1 MVEILTD
8 IIYYCSRNK
17 EVRKKEDNDLDFWLS
32 KISNNACHCLRY
44 CIRSNSPNEL
54 YCFQWLNLIL
64 EQIVNNG
71 ESGGKMKANQ
81 AAGKLFTELLENVES
96 IIDTRITSETI
107 HNIVKYIVESDQAN
121 KYVSILRAL
130 CICNGRAMLKNQ
142 VTCSKLI
149 LLNSKILPYFLF
161 SLQLREEEIYISN
174 QRLGLEPHSI
184 DEFQQGVDSDP
195 DLKLFDYAI
204 EVFKLFGDLCFQG
217 NSTAIRFLQNHYD
230 FDIIFAVL
238 NHEEVR
244 IEVKEI
250 FCRLLTYLWVD
261 LPGYSKLSLDLT
273 IIQWENLK
281 DNYTL
286 PSIDLEDQFRFKPI
300 KYYIFH
306 TLKYQLNSISVKTKN
321 AIHQF
326 SYLNSI
332 INLAKTMVELGLY
345 AEIEE
350 INELLSALKKL
361 IINSLLSHNTIRQLK
376 SQMSLQNK
384 VTKGVSMTVINDQ
397 TVDLNLSLASM
408 KVCSL
413 SIAQFFQLISKI
425 QIFMKQNSL
434 VYRLKNLIETNY
446 IPFLYEN
453 YNNSQKKAKEEEII
467 SKVGFMIKAITEE
480 ESQLKLNLQKS
491 GVTETVS
498 IFMGLSF
505 EDDPNI
511 KQVSFDYLFSYFSN
525 TKILSETI
533 QKLCSKRPLS

>member
-1 MVEILTD
+1 M
-8 IIYYCSRNK
+8 
-17 EVRKKEDNDLDFWLS
+17 DFWLS

-71 ESGGKMKANQ
+71 EGGGKMKANQ

>member
-8 IIYYCSRNK
+8 IVYYCSKAKSERS
-17 EVRKKEDNDLDFWLS
+17 KKDDSDLDFWLT
-32 KISNNACHCLRY
+32 KISSNACNCLRY
-44 CIRSNSPNEL
+44 CIRKNSPNEL

-64 EQIVNNG
+64 EQIVNSDEG
-71 ESGGKMKANQ
+71 ERRAKGNQ

-142 VTCSKLI
+142 ITCSKLI
-149 LLNSKILPYFLF
+149 LLNSNILPYFLF
-161 SLQLREEEIYISN
+161 NLQLRDEQIYISN
-174 QRLGLEPHSI
+174 RRLGLAPHPI
-184 DEFQQGVDSDP
+184 DEFQQGVDADP

-204 EVFKLFGDLCFQG
+204 EVFRLFGDLCFQG
-217 NSTAIRFLQNHYD
+217 NSLAIRFLQSHFD

-238 NHEEVR
+238 NHEDVT

-261 LPGYSKLSLDLT
+261 LPGYSKLCLDLT

-281 DNYTL
+281 DNYNL

-332 INLAKTMVELGLY
+332 INLAKMMIELGLY
-345 AEIEE
+345 SEIEE

-361 IINSLLSHNTIRQLK
+361 IINSLLNHNTIRQLM
-376 SQMSLQNK
+376 SQFSLQNK
-384 VTKGVSMTVINDQ
+384 VTKGLSLTVINDQ

-408 KVCSL
+408 RVCSL
-413 SIAQFFQLISKI
+413 SIAQFFQLVSKI

-453 YNNSQKKAKEEEII
+453 YNNSQKRAKEDEII

-505 EDDPNI
+505 EDDPHI

-533 QKLCSKRPLS
+533 QKLCSTNI